1 MSLLGIAARKV
12 AAPVVLRGMMV
23 VSGAGIAT
31 LTGHEGLSYIGYL
44 DSVGVP
50 TVCYGHTRTAKVGEV
65 FSQERCEELLNEDLA
80 EFSGTVN
87 KYITVN
93 LSQPQFD
100 SLVSFCYN
108 VGSYACRTSTMFRLI
123 NDGDYLGG
131 AAQFDRWH
139 RAGGRDCRVRS
150 NNCYGVWVRRQAEK
164 QLFLSGTSIGSNS
177 PTFPI
182 AATGDK

>member
-1 MSLLGIAARKV
+1 MALLGKMARSV
-12 AAPVVLRGMMV
+12 AAPVAVRGMLL

-31 LTGHEGLSYIGYL
+31 LTGHEGLKYTGYL

-50 TVCYGHTRTAKVGEV
+50 TVCYGHTRTAQVGKTFTSEQCDKLL
-65 FSQERCEELLNEDLA
+65 QEDLNE
-80 EFSGTVN
+80 FSTTVN
-87 KYITVN
+87 RYVTAP

-131 AAQFDRWH
+131 AAQFDRWY
-139 RAGGRDCRVRS
+139 RAGGRDCRVRA
-150 NNCYGVWVRRQAEK
+150 NNCYGVWSRRQAEK
-164 QLFLSGTSIGSNS
+164 NLFLSGTALTNEPS
-177 PTFPI
+177 FPVV
-182 AATGDK
+182 AKGKQ